1 MRIRTQVTLS
11 AVAFALVIIIACE
24 VLLYTSA
31 YTATLVDRRGKI
43 VAGLVDAYGL
53 ETLTDDFMQHQDEGS
68 KLQWELTWHSLSTRL
83 GELSF
88 EDRDEQ
94 AALGKIQQHTQTA
107 RDVFEQLVA
116 SYETSGADQAMA
128 EYHQILRT
136 RLSEELSSIFSAL
149 TFLSDATGRRVLT
162 SVQSSTLMVLAFSG
176 VMVSIAAVNAF
187 LTINR
192 IGKPLTKLHEGV
204 EVVGAGDLGHKVGT
218 TSKDEIGQLS
228 RAFDQMTENLKR
240 TEERLL
246 RSERLAAI
254 GETAAMVGH
263 DLRNPLQSIKAAT
276 YIIRTSLGSK
286 MDHAVREAIDIIDGD
301 VEHSNRIIGELL
313 DYSKDIRLELGATT
327 PSSLIENALTYL
339 GREIPSNIKL
349 VDSAKN
355 EPEIIA
361 DFEKMQRVFVN
372 LINNAI
378 DAMPQGGTLAV
389 SSSSQDGRVEIGV
402 ADTGTGMTEQVM
414 KKLWTPLFTTKKK
427 GMGLGLSICKRM
439 VEAHGGSI
447 SVESTLGKGSTFTVR
462 LPVKPVS
469 KDSG

>member
-1 MRIRTQVTLS
+1 
-11 AVAFALVIIIACE
+11 
-24 VLLYTSA
+24 
-31 YTATLVDRRGKI
+31 
-43 VAGLVDAYGL
+43 
-53 ETLTDDFMQHQDEGS
+53 
-68 KLQWELTWHSLSTRL
+68 
-83 GELSF
+83 
-88 EDRDEQ
+88 
-94 AALGKIQQHTQTA
+94 
-107 RDVFEQLVA
+107 
-116 SYETSGADQAMA
+116 
-128 EYHQILRT
+128 
-136 RLSEELSSIFSAL
+136 
-149 TFLSDATGRRVLT
+149 
-162 SVQSSTLMVLAFSG
+162 
-176 VMVSIAAVNAF
+176 
-187 LTINR
+187 
-192 IGKPLTKLHEGV
+192 
-204 EVVGAGDLGHKVGT
+204 
-218 TSKDEIGQLS
+218 
-228 RAFDQMTENLKR
+228 MTENLKR

-327 PSSLIENALTYL
+327 PGSLIENALTYL

-427 GMGLGLSICKRM
+427 GMGLGLSICKRI

-447 SVESTLGKGSTFTVR
+447 SVESTLGKGSTFTVK